1 MPASRRPWWELPL
14 TVAVTFVVVLAITR
28 FIIQPFSIP
37 SGSMEP
43 GLQIGDRVLVAK
55 VGTGPIE
62 RGQVVVFDGSGLFVP
77 APEPRA
83 PLDALLHATASAVGL
98 APDDGTTFVKRV
110 VGVGDDR
117 VSCCD
122 ADGRLLVNGEPVDEQ
137 AYLFPGDAPS
147 EDAFDVL
154 VPQGMLWVMGDH
166 RSASADSRAHL
177 GSPGGGMVPE
187 SRVVGRVVA
196 IAWPPARLGGVSAAG
211 VRP

>member
-55 VGTGPIE
+55 VGTGPVE

-77 APEPRA
+77 APEPRP
-83 PLDALLHATASAVGL
+83 PLEALLHATASAVGL

-110 VGVGDDR
+110 VGIGGDR

-137 AYLFPGDAPS
+137 GYLFPGDAPS

-187 SRVVGRVVA
+187 SRVIGRSVA
-196 IAWPPARLGGVSAAG
+196 IAWPPARLGGVSAAV